1 MNKEQ
6 RERNRINIHHGERED
21 ATNTETRKTNK
32 RAHAVERL
40 TEGA

>member
-21 ATNTETRKTNK
+21 ATNTQTRKKNK
-32 RAHAVERL
+32 RTHAVERL